1 MIILSVIAIPLLLLE
16 YFYTRER
23 ITEDVTQEYGD
34 ENKIPLKEQM
44 KALFTNKY
52 YVLLTIIVTVGS
64 IVDNFKG
71 GNVQYFYIKFLLGG
85 ADNPIMFTL
94 YQVATGIPLGIGAF
108 AIYPLAKKFGIKKR
122 IHCRIHL
129 CSDRKC
135 CWSTEPIQYSGCNCG
150 WLPAPDRYASKCL
163 CVCNTCM
170 LCL

>member
-1 MIILSVIAIPLLLLE
+1 MDSSPDVAGKYISGYLLLVIILCRDCIPLLLLE

-108 AIYPLAKKFGIKKR
+108 AIYHWQRSLG
-122 IHCRIHL
+122 
-129 CSDRKC
+129 
-135 CWSTEPIQYSGCNCG
+135 
-150 WLPAPDRYASKCL
+150 
-163 CVCNTCM
+163 
-170 LCL
+170 

>member
-64 IVDNFKG
+64 IVDNF
-71 GNVQYFYIKFLLGG
+71 N
-85 ADNPIMFTL
+85 
-94 YQVATGIPLGIGAF
+94 
-108 AIYPLAKKFGIKKR
+108 
-122 IHCRIHL
+122 
-129 CSDRKC
+129 
-135 CWSTEPIQYSGCNCG
+135 
-150 WLPAPDRYASKCL
+150 
-163 CVCNTCM
+163 
-170 LCL
+170 